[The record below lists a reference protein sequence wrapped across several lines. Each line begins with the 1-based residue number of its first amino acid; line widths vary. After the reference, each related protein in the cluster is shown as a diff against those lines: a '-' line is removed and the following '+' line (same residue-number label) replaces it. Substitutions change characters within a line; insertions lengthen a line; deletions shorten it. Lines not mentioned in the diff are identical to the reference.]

1 MSSSNLIRW
10 CGLAGMLS
18 GALLFLF
25 SISNPARDIGYT
37 PTGVAQ
43 NPYVVQYILGAAAAV
58 LGQLGLVGLF
68 AAQKERAGILGLLGF
83 AAAFVALAL
92 TATEVFFDA
101 YIIPLLAANA
111 PDLLAGQLSAG
122 PVGLLFQLTSITF
135 VAGFVLFG
143 LATLSAGILPRWG
156 ALLLAVGSPYVIGR
170 LPDVVRI
177 AAVAAF
183 GLGLI
188 WLGFALWSGA
198 GKTTK

>member
-68 AAQKERAGILGLLGF
+68 AAQKERAGVLGLLGF
-83 AAAFVALAL
+83 VVAFVALAL
-92 TATEVFFDA
+92 TASEVFFDA
-101 YIIPLLAANA
+101 YMIPVLVANA